1 MDVVDLAAA
10 GEIVDAAASW
20 DETSDVFVTALVLWH
35 RDAVSAGRTK
45 ASRFIHKEL
54 LAFLSP
60 PSRSTSA
67 GGLGGAASLSL
78 SSALILPAAEGSWRA
93 SLSGE
98 WVTAAYRSLLTD
110 RLLSAEFDKIV
121 KALLLLLAEP
131 QPQVRARVLRT
142 FSGIMQVDP
151 DLITQDSMRDAETE

>member
-1 MDVVDLAAA
+1 
-10 GEIVDAAASW
+10 
-20 DETSDVFVTALVLWH
+20 
-35 RDAVSAGRTK
+35 
-45 ASRFIHKEL
+45 
-54 LAFLSP
+54 
-60 PSRSTSA
+60 
-67 GGLGGAASLSL
+67 
-78 SSALILPAAEGSWRA
+78 
-93 SLSGE
+93 
-98 WVTAAYRSLLTD
+98 VTAAYRSLLTD